1 MDDIVIAAMAKWPHV
16 PEVFG
21 WLRLDGRGMWWL
33 KHQRLNH
40 VGMLDFIQR
49 NYSQDAQGRPFFQ
62 NGPQR
67 VFVDFDRAPY
77 VARHTPQ
84 GVVLHHGEAVDSVTA
99 AYLTPDG
106 ELWLSL
112 SASRLAAVDDRD
124 LAALAEGIHD
134 TEGHAPSE
142 ADWAAWQIQQHALW
156 LSVALTTTATPVRC
170 PLLPIASMATLWAQ
184 HGIAPPPYGAPTTP
198 A

>member
-1 MDDIVIAAMAKWPHV
+1 MAACSRGIWLATAGWAGDVVAKASTAEPC
-16 PEVFG
+16 G
-21 WLRLDGRGMWWL
+21 
-33 KHQRLNH
+33 
-40 VGMLDFIQR
+40 
-49 NYSQDAQGRPFFQ
+49 DAGFYPAQLQPRRAGTAFFQ

-84 GVVLHHGEAVDSVTA
+84 GVVLHPGEAVDSVTA

-156 LSVALTTTATPVRC
+156 LDVPLTTATPMHC
-170 PLLPIASMATLWAQ
+170 PLLPIASMAVLWAQ
-184 HGIAPPPYGAPTTP
+184 HGIASPPYSAPTAP
-198 A
+198 V

>member
-84 GVVLHHGEAVDSVTA
+84 GVVLHPGEAVDSVTA

-124 LAALAEGIHD
+124 LAALAER
-134 TEGHAPSE
+134 APRP
-142 ADWAAWQIQQHALW
+142 ALMIIGEV
-156 LSVALTTTATPVRC
+156 VALRDELRWFSEGLIETAVK
-170 PLLPIASMATLWAQ
+170 AA
-184 HGIAPPPYGAPTTP
+184 
-198 A
+198 